1 MPERPVLRS
10 VSMDLR
16 LTDEQ
21 LAFKKAARDFLEAEV
36 VPHRQQW
43 DRDEEVDP
51 ALPAKLGEIG
61 FFGITI
67 PEEYGGLGG
76 DWITYCIGMEELGR
90 ADSAVRGIVS
100 VSTGLCGK
108 VILAHGS
115 EAQKRQWLPGIAAG
129 TKVGCFALTEPD
141 HGSDPA
147 RLKTRARR
155 DGDGW
160 VISGS
165 KIFITNATIAD
176 VALVFARTGSEDGA
190 RGISAFLVPTGSP
203 GFVRNLIHGKLGLRG
218 QTTAELSFDDVRV
231 PADALVGEEGRGFRY
246 AMESLDKGRISVAAG
261 CTGIIQ
267 ACLEAAVGY
276 ATERRQF
283 GKPIA
288 AYQLVQDMIAEISVD
303 ADAAR
308 LLTWR
313 AAGLVEQGE
322 PFSVAASKAKLFAS
336 EAAVKAANLAIQ
348 VFGGYGYIDEYP
360 VQKLMRDARV
370 MTLYEGT
377 SQIQKLLIGRAETG
391 ISAFWPGR

>member
-1 MPERPVLRS
+1 
-10 VSMDLR
+10 MDLR
-16 LTDEQ
+16 LSQEQ
-21 LAFKKAARDFLEAEV
+21 LEFKKIARDFLEAEV

-51 ALPAKLGEIG
+51 AITPKLGEIG

-100 VSTGLCGK
+100 VSTGLVGK

-115 EAQKRQWLPGIAAG
+115 EEQKQQWLPGIATG
-129 TKVGCFALTEPD
+129 TKIGCFALTEPD
-141 HGSDPA
+141 NGSDPA
-147 RLKTRARR
+147 HLKSRARR
-155 DGDGW
+155 DGDEW
-160 VISGS
+160 LISGS

-176 VALVFARTGSEDGA
+176 VALVFARTGTDSDGA
-190 RGISAFLVPTGSP
+190 RGISAFLVPTGLP
-203 GFVRNLIHGKLGLRG
+203 GFGRTLIHGKLGLRG
-218 QTTAELSFDDVRV
+218 QATAELSFDEIRV
-231 PADALVGEEGRGFRY
+231 PGDALVGEEGKGFRY

-276 ATERRQF
+276 ATTRHQF
-283 GKPIA
+283 GSPIA
-288 AYQLVQDMIAEISVD
+288 SYQLIQDMIAEISVD

-308 LLTWR
+308 LLAWR
-313 AAGLVEQGE
+313 AADLVQHGE

-348 VFGGYGYIDEYP
+348 VLGGYGYIDEYP

-391 ISAFWPGR
+391 ISAF

>member
-1 MPERPVLRS
+1 
-10 VSMDLR
+10 MDLR
-16 LTDEQ
+16 LTEEQ
-21 LAFKKAARDFLEAEV
+21 REFKKAARDFLEAEV
-36 VPHRQQW
+36 VPHRRQW

-51 ALPAKLGEIG
+51 AIAVKLGEIG

-76 DWITYCIGMEELGR
+76 DWITYCLGMEELGR

-100 VSTGLCGK
+100 VSAGLVGK
-108 VILAHGS
+108 TILAHGS
-115 EAQKRQWLPGIAAG
+115 EEQKQRWLPGIASG
-129 TKVGCFALTEPD
+129 TAVGCFALTEPD
-141 HGSDPA
+141 NGSDPA
-147 RLKTRARR
+147 NLTTRARR
-155 DGDGW
+155 DGDDW
-160 VISGS
+160 LISGS

-176 VALVFARTGSEDGA
+176 VALVFARTGDAGA
-190 RGISAFLVPTGSP
+190 RGISAFLVPTGAA
-203 GFVRNLIHGKLGLRG
+203 GFGRTLIHGKLGLRG
-218 QTTAELSFDDVRV
+218 QATAELSLDGVRV
-231 PADALVGEEGRGFRY
+231 PAGALVGEEGKGFRY

-267 ACLEAAVGY
+267 ACLETAVGY
-276 ATERRQF
+276 ASERQQF

-288 AYQLVQDMIAEISVD
+288 AYQLIQEMIAEISVD

-313 AAGLVEQGE
+313 AADLVQHGD

-336 EAAVKAANLAIQ
+336 EAAVKAANLTIQ
-348 VFGGYGYIDEYP
+348 VLGGYGYIDEYP
-360 VQKLMRDARV
+360 AQKLMRDARV

-391 ISAFWPGR
+391 ISAF

>member
-1 MPERPVLRS
+1 MSL
-10 VSMDLR
+10 MDLR
-16 LTDEQ
+16 LSEEQ

-51 ALPAKLGEIG
+51 AIVARLGEIG

-100 VSTGLCGK
+100 VSAGLVGK
-108 VILAHGS
+108 TILAHGS
-115 EAQKRQWLPGIAAG
+115 ETQKQHWLPGIAAG
-129 TKVGCFALTEPD
+129 TRVGCFALTEPD

-147 RLKTRARR
+147 HLKTRARR
-155 DGDGW
+155 DGESW

-176 VALVFARTGSEDGA
+176 VALVFARTGSDEDGA
-190 RGISAFLVPTGSP
+190 RGISAFLVPTDSP

-218 QTTAELSFDDVRV
+218 QATAELAFDDVRV
-231 PADALVGEEGRGFRY
+231 PADALVGEEGKGFRY

-283 GKPIA
+283 GRPIA
-288 AYQLVQDMIAEISVD
+288 SYQLVQDMIAQISVD

-308 LLTWR
+308 LLSWQ
-313 AAGLVEQGE
+313 AADLVAHGE
-322 PFSVAASKAKLFAS
+322 PFSTAASKAKLFAS

-348 VFGGYGYIDEYP
+348 VLGGYGYIDEYP

-391 ISAFWPGR
+391 ISAF